1 MLITAEEVKKIDKFK
16 NYAIE
21 DIERKLKKI
30 EYAIRSH
37 THNQFLSKSIRFNS
51 SIENNVILFNTQY
64 IKKNDTILIKNEFC
78 KDIFTISEIVENGLK
93 IKEDIINS
101 KNNLIVKVIYPFD
114 IIEGALDVLEWDFKM
129 RNKVGIKSE
138 TISRH
143 STTYYDNDSNNTV
156 NGYPVSLFG
165 FSKPYRKART

>member
-16 NYAIE
+16 DYAIE

-37 THNQFLSKSIRFNS
+37 THNKFLSKSIRFNS
-51 SIENNVILFNTQY
+51 AIENNTILFNTPY
-64 IKKNDTILIKNEFC
+64 IKKNDTVLIKNEFC
-78 KDIFTISEIVENGLK
+78 NDIFTISEVAENGLK

-114 IIEGALDVLEWDFKM
+114 VIEGALDVLEWDFTM
-129 RNKVGIKSE
+129 RKKVGIKSE
-138 TISRH
+138 TLSRH
-143 STTYYDNDSNNTV
+143 TTTYYDNDSNNTV
-156 NGYPVSLFG
+156 NGYPVSVFG
-165 FSKPYRKART
+165 FLKSYIKART

>member
-16 NYAIE
+16 DYKIE

-30 EYAIRSH
+30 EYAIRSY
-37 THNQFLSKSIRFNS
+37 THNKFLSKGIRFNAEV
-51 SIENNVILFNTQY
+51 ENNIILFNTQY
-64 IKKNDTILIKNEFC
+64 IKKNDTVLIKNEFC
-78 KDIFTISEIVENGLK
+78 KDIFTISEIVESGLK

-101 KNNLIVKVIYPFD
+101 KNNLIVKVIYPID
-114 IIEGALDVLEWDFKM
+114 VIEGALNVLEWDLKM

-143 STTYYDNDSNNTV
+143 NITYYDNDSNNTI

-165 FSKPYRKART
+165 FLKPYRKVRT

>member
-1 MLITAEEVKKIDKFK
+1 MLITAEKVKKIDKFK
-16 NYAIE
+16 EYNIE

-30 EYAIRSH
+30 EYAIRSY
-37 THNQFLSKSIRFNS
+37 THNKFLFKNIRFYAE
-51 SIENNVILFNTQY
+51 IENNIIFLDTQY
-64 IKKNDTILIKNEFC
+64 IKQNDTVLIKNEFC
-78 KDIFTISEIVENGLK
+78 NDIFTISEIVENGLK
-93 IKEDIINS
+93 VKEDIINS

-114 IIEGALDVLEWDFKM
+114 VIEGALDVLEWDFKM

-138 TISRH
+138 TLSRH

-165 FSKPYRKART
+165 FLKSYRKART

>member
-16 NYAIE
+16 NYTIE

-30 EYAIRSH
+30 EYAIRSC

-51 SIENNVILFNTQY
+51 SIENNIILFNTQY
-64 IKKNDTILIKNEFC
+64 IKKNDTVLIKNEFC

-143 STTYYDNDSNNTV
+143 SITYYDNDSNNTV

-165 FSKPYRKART
+165 FLKPYRKART